1 MDAMGIIISI
11 SQKQKVRF
19 NDFHNLQ
26 LTDHPASKWQS
37 QGQTPNL
44 SNPKIHGVLFI
55 ADKQEGT
62 AVTTVDYLGNLGIPV
77 PV

>member
-1 MDAMGIIISI
+1 MGIIIPI

-37 QGQTPNL
+37 QGQTPDL
-44 SNPKIHGVLFI
+44 SNRKIHGVLFI
-55 ADKQEGT
+55 AVNQEGT
-62 AVTTVDYLGNLGIPV
+62 AVTSIDYLHNLGIPV